1 MEAIRHAREA
11 GARSMESN
19 AISWLCVIVRRGPWP
34 LDEALKMVQDVL
46 DDPPTRYARGSA
58 LGGLAS
64 LRAMEGRFD
73 EARALAAEGHE
84 VFEDAALPQMAAADL
99 IQVADIEIMAGDLD
113 AAEPILRRAVERLDA
128 VNDPFSLVNAAWR
141 LALVLVGQGRDDE
154 AEHFVERAGEA
165 DAGLA
170 VTMWRRVIEATIE
183 ARRGNA
189 DRARALLAEVEER
202 PRPRAASG

>member
-1 MEAIRHAREA
+1 
-11 GARSMESN
+11 
-19 AISWLCVIVRRGPWP
+19 
-34 LDEALKMVQDVL
+34 
-46 DDPPTRYARGSA
+46 
-58 LGGLAS
+58 
-64 LRAMEGRFD
+64 MEGRFD

-113 AAEPILRRAVERLDA
+113 AAEPILRRSVERLDA

-154 AEHFVERAGEA
+154 AEHFLERAGET

-170 VTMWRRVIEATIE
+170 VRVWRQVIEATIQ

-189 DRARALLAEVEER
+189 ERARVLLAEVEEDLAR
-202 PRPRAASG
+202 EDIGLVADMCVQAAEAATLANLAPQAATYLQHAIDIAARLGYRVTEARARERLAELDYAADTR